1 MSILRIAEDARQK
14 EGASRID
21 RVLVRIGNASGVMID
36 SLRFSFEYA
45 RAEFPA
51 ARGAELLV
59 EEIPVGGRC
68 AGCAGSFTVEGRF
81 VFNCPLCGSE
91 DFSITSGNE
100 LDVLELE
107 VN

>member
-1 MSILRIAEDARQK
+1 MK

-21 RVLVRIGNASGVMID
+21 RVLVRIGRATGVMTD
-36 SLRFSFEYA
+36 SLLFSFEYA

-51 ARGAELLV
+51 ASGAELMV

-68 AGCAGSFTVEGRF
+68 AGCSAEFTVAERF
-81 VFNCPLCGSE
+81 AFHCPSCGSE

>member
-1 MSILRIAEDARQK
+1 MSILRIAEDARLK

-21 RVLVRIGNASGVMID
+21 RVLVRVGRATGVMTD

-51 ARGAELLV
+51 ATGAELLV
-59 EEIPVGGRC
+59 EETPVGGRC
-68 AGCAGSFTVEGRF
+68 AKCAASFTVEERF
-81 VFNCPLCGSE
+81 VFKCPLCGSE